1 MMSQTINFP
10 SLLKWWLTLLL
21 GSVATV
27 SPCDCFGLVIRYFRD
42 YATDGSWPTPAPHK
56 HSAKVSTRWHS
67 RHCAH
72 RKNEDEHRTMFVAR
86 PRTTKLSSVPHLTT
100 VATRLPRMPTT

>member
-21 GSVATV
+21 GSVAAV

-42 YATDGSWPTPAPHK
+42 YATDGSWPITAILTGWLK
-56 HSAKVSTRWHS
+56 R
-67 RHCAH
+67 
-72 RKNEDEHRTMFVAR
+72 EAR
-86 PRTTKLSSVPHLTT
+86 GLNLG
-100 VATRLPRMPTT
+100 